1 MSNEMEDA
9 NSRVP
14 LISSAEGSVPIYGS
28 TSPKDQANVSISETD
43 EENHIMDDRGGDD
56 EDDFAQAGV
65 QQADA
70 INLVWTRST
79 LIVAYF
85 LYVLSIGSKER
96 RDMYL
101 RKPS

>member
-1 MSNEMEDA
+1 MPNEMEDA

-14 LISSAEGSVPIYGS
+14 LISAEGSVPGIQVYGS
-28 TSPKDQANVSISETD
+28 TLSPKDQANVSISETD
-43 EENHIMDDRGGDD
+43 DNITMAGHDD
-56 EDDFAQAGV
+56 EEDAAQAGV

-85 LYVLSIGSKER
+85 LYVLS
-96 RDMYL
+96 
-101 RKPS
+101 

>member
-1 MSNEMEDA
+1 MPNEMEDA

-14 LISSAEGSVPIYGS
+14 LISAAEGSVPIHVYGS

-43 EENHIMDDRGGDD
+43 DNNIMDDRRGDDD

-65 QQADA
+65 KQADA

-79 LIVAYF
+79 LIVAYV
-85 LYVLSIGSKER
+85 LYVLCISSK
-96 RDMYL
+96 
-101 RKPS
+101 K

>member
-1 MSNEMEDA
+1 MPNEMEDA

-14 LISSAEGSVPIYGS
+14 LISAEGSVPIQVYGS
-28 TSPKDQANVSISETD
+28 TLSPKDQANVSISETEDNIIMAGHDD
-43 EENHIMDDRGGDD
+43 EEDDV
-56 EDDFAQAGV
+56 AQAGV

-85 LYVLSIGSKER
+85 LYVLCYSFTACILLQAG
-96 RDMYL
+96 
-101 RKPS
+101 